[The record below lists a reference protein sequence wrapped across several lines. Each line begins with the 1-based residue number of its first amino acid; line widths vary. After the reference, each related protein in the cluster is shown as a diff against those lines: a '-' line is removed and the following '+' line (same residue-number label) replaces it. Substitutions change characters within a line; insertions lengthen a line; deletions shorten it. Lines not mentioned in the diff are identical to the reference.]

1 MEWWIW
7 ILAGFF
13 LVLAELVTPGG
24 FWFIFFGVG
33 ALIVGMIESAYPALP
48 DWVQWALFSALSIV
62 SLAVFRKPLLK
73 RIEMNEPAKPVDSLV
88 GESAVATEGIGPGA
102 VGRAELRGSTWK
114 ARNAGDQAI
123 AAGQPCEVTKIEDL
137 TLWVVGR

>member
-1 MEWWIW
+1 MEWWVW

-33 ALIVGMIESAYPALP
+33 ALVVGIIESAYPALP

-62 SLAVFRKPLLK
+62 SLALFRKPLLR
-73 RIEMNEPAKPVDSLV
+73 RIELSEPAQPVDSLV
-88 GESAVATEGIGPGA
+88 GENAVATEPIGPGG
-102 VGRAELRGSTWK
+102 VGRADLRGSTWK
-114 ARNAGDQAI
+114 AKNAGDQAI
-123 AAGQPCEVTKIEDL
+123 AAGQTCEVTKVEDL